1 MVSGKVRVLLV
12 EDNPTDALLVKAV
25 LESASLRD
33 GSLENLEGNGG
44 SDRRSGRGYSVGAPY
59 VSDFSFEVVTVDRL
73 GAAIDKAR
81 TEHFDV
87 MLLDLGLPD
96 TQGLQTFERAHA
108 AITQIPIVVLSGLGD
123 NVLAVRAV
131 QQGAQDYLPK
141 AGVLDDRLPRAIR
154 YAVERHRAETEKALV
169 AAELRRRNEELEE
182 ELQMAREVQQA
193 LLPHIYPNILTADA
207 ALKFAHCYR
216 PAATLSGDFFS
227 ILSLSSHRAGVLI
240 CDVMGHGVR
249 AALIGSLLRGFL
261 DQFLPQATEP
271 GRFLSSV
278 NGLLTQTLQH
288 SGIDAFVTAFYFVAD
303 LERGKLLYA
312 NAGHPSALV
321 LRRTARRV
329 DWLRR
334 EGHAS
339 PPLGLLSRV
348 IYPTSETELGAL
360 DSIVSFTDGLPEAEN
375 ISGEQFGCDR
385 ILEEAAKRLDTPCER
400 LVQELVGETQRFAG
414 RADFSDD
421 VCLVGMDVI
430 GHGKAMRGQS
440 KEAA

>member
-1 MVSGKVRVLLV
+1 MRVLLV

-25 LESASLRD
+25 LESASLSD
-33 GSLENLEGNGG
+33 GFDENLGG
-44 SDRRSGRGYSVGAPY
+44 KVRADRNHGDGRRIGSPY
-59 VSDFSFEVVTVDRL
+59 VAGFSFEVVTVDRL
-73 GAAIDKAR
+73 GAAIERAR
-81 TEHFDV
+81 TEPFDV

-96 TQGLQTFERAHA
+96 TQGLQTFEQAHA

-123 NVLAVRAV
+123 NSLAVQAV
-131 QQGAQDYLPK
+131 QRGAQDYLPK

-154 YAVERHRAETEKALV
+154 YALERHRVEMEKASV
-169 AAELRRRNEELEE
+169 TAELRRRNAELEE

-227 ILSLSSHRAGVLI
+227 ILSLSSNRAGVLI

-271 GRFLSSV
+271 GRFLSSL

-288 SGIDAFVTAFYFVAD
+288 AGIEAFVTAFYFVAD

-321 LRRTARRV
+321 LRRTAGRV

-334 EGHAS
+334 DGHAC

-348 IYPTSETELGAL
+348 VYPTSETKLGAL

-385 ILEEAAKRLDTPCER
+385 LLEEAAKRLDAPCER
-400 LVQELVGETQRFAG
+400 LVQELLGETQRFAG

-430 GHGKAMRGQS
+430 GHDKAIRGHGE
-440 KEAA
+440 EAA